1 MSVTPLLFAA
11 VVLKWDSD
19 VFLTLGSNYRHLN
32 LYIYLSINEIEKSF
46 SFSFCC
52 VQHLHDRNYVGLSL
66 VLTFP
71 FSGKSCFFSIF
82 LNVSFVS
89 SKSYIIKIITSS

>member
-32 LYIYLSINEIEKSF
+32 LYIYLSINKIEKSF

-52 VQHLHDRNYVGLSL
+52 VQHLHDKLRGFEPS
-66 VLTFP
+66 TD
-71 FSGKSCFFSIF
+71 FSFLLQILLFFHF
-82 LNVSFVS
+82 F
-89 SKSYIIKIITSS
+89 

>member
-1 MSVTPLLFAA
+1 MVDVCMSEDCMSVTPLLFAA

-71 FSGKSCFFSIF
+71 LSLLIMFTFPY
-82 LNVSFVS
+82 SFVS
-89 SKSYIIKIITSS
+89 

>member
-32 LYIYLSINEIEKSF
+32 LYIYLSINKIEKSF
-46 SFSFCC
+46 SF
-52 VQHLHDRNYVGLSL
+52 
-66 VLTFP
+66 
-71 FSGKSCFFSIF
+71 
-82 LNVSFVS
+82 
-89 SKSYIIKIITSS
+89 